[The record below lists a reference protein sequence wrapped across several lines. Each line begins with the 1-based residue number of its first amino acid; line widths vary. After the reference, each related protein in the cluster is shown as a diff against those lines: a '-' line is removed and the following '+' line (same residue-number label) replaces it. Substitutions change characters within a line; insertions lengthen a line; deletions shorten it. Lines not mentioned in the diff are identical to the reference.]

1 MLSCPVTFI
10 CFSVLL
16 TCVCSCLDNAT
27 LLLSAF
33 LFCVFTGDGEL
44 YTFGEPE
51 NGKLGL
57 LPEQLKNS
65 RVPQPVLG
73 IMEKVNKVACGGEHT
88 VVLTGMVF
96 KCFFFFFKQLYRL
109 VIPIYFEELTYVLPK
124 S

>member
-1 MLSCPVTFI
+1 MFSCPVTFI
-10 CFSVLL
+10 YFSVLL
-16 TCVCSCLDNAT
+16 TCACSCLDNAT

-96 KCFFFFFKQLYRL
+96 KCFFFFSL
-109 VIPIYFEELTYVLPK
+109 K
-124 S
+124 SSID